1 MKTLSIS
8 RLIVLVAVAV
18 ALASMLAQAQTTAS
32 GTLNATL
39 INKSGIWLVFNT
51 DASGVTL
58 GNPGTA
64 AASLNFGNVAMYM
77 TTPPAGVA
85 LTRTATNFTVSTP
98 FDVYVGIGG
107 TTSPNYTLQANLQ
120 TAPGV
125 YTFKVDA
132 VTLTT
137 TAATIAAADPNYGTN
152 VQHTIYLTVPATAP
166 AGVVSNTVNFTVTA
180 N

>member
-1 MKTLSIS
+1 MRTRSIS
-8 RLIVLVAVAV
+8 RSIAVLALVLAAAVC
-18 ALASMLAQAQTTAS
+18 QAQVNAS
-32 GTLNATL
+32 GTLNAKL
-39 INKSGIWLVFNT
+39 INKSGIWIIFNT
-51 DASGVTL
+51 DAAGVTL
-58 GNPGTA
+58 GNAGTS

-85 LTRTATNFTVSTP
+85 LTRTATDFTVSSP
-98 FDVYVGIGG
+98 FDVFVDVGGV
-107 TTSPNYTLQANLQ
+107 TSTSYRLQANLQ
-120 TAPGV
+120 SAPGV

-137 TAATIAAADPNYGTN
+137 TASTVVAADPNYRTN
-152 VQHTIYLTVPATAP
+152 VQHTMYLTVPKTAP